1 MWYDKK
7 AFRYNASDV
16 HKNLTTKTGQ
26 DKTMTCLEFILSFH
40 YHFYVDLKTRRDTS
54 WHVLS

>member
-16 HKNLTTKTGQ
+16 HKNLTTKT
-26 DKTMTCLEFILSFH
+26 MTCLEFILSFH
-40 YHFYVDLKTRRDTS
+40 YHFYVDLKTKTRRDTS